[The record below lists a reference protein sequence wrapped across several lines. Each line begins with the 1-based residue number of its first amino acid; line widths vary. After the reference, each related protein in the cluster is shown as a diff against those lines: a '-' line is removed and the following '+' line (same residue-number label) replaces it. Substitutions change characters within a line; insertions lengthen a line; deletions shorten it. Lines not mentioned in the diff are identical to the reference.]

1 MILFTILMIAL
12 VVFAAVCAFVLIANG
27 AWLAAVLIEPIMC
40 VALIVLIIKCIK
52 KHK

>member
-1 MILFTILMIAL
+1 MILFTYMPVAF

-40 VALIVLIIKCIK
+40 VALIVLIIKILK
-52 KHK
+52 KR

>member
-12 VVFAAVCAFVLIANG
+12 VVFAAVCAFVLIADG

-40 VALIVLIIKCIK
+40 VALIVLIIKILK
-52 KHK
+52 KR

>member
-27 AWLAAVLIEPIMC
+27 AWFAAIFIEPIMGI
-40 VALIVLIIKCIK
+40 ALIILINKILK
-52 KHK
+52 KK

>member
-1 MILFTILMIAL
+1 MIAL
-12 VVFAAVCAFVLIANG
+12 VVFAAVCAFMLIANG